1 LVVMAFRNVNR
12 RRHVGLQQLSSLASI
27 GRTLLGPLK
36 SYKFIVNESTNES
49 VLACSVVRLL
59 ESLDLTSAVGQL
71 LNETIQAQS
80 KEYKTGTTTLLFLAG
95 AWSSA
100 VLECLQQ
107 NVPVP
112 VIVSVMSEGLNS
124 CSERVKCLPV
134 SVHDLYEGLDSV
146 PIQSNFS
153 SARPQIFENKTPSAG
168 SNSFLNPFMHF
179 HKDVPVTEEEC
190 VPEGP
195 CSHQANTCDLHNRCL
210 SSPTYAT
217 GHQMHSAVGPVG
229 DKTMLSIP
237 GSSSITSSC
246 NKKRLT
252 HSRHFN
258 AVGKK
263 GSLLHVGSFQGNPI
277 GPSTHHYE
285 CKDFGQLAMALS
297 HGNQASMKLVQDIV
311 RCQQWKTNPTGL
323 SQFNIEEIVT
333 CCLPGVP
340 ESYSCICP
348 GYVTSVSPE
357 KAAVTKQL
365 QGRLLQM
372 LLIDGDLTEKYR
384 HLGFNRPTNVKTVS
398 ESLGVQ
404 ESSSGCSWTSRML
417 DILMQSEVNLILVKG
432 NVCEHLM
439 ERCILNNIL
448 IINPVTQNVL
458 YAFARVTG
466 AKPVTYLTQV
476 NSQCVGG
483 GVGVD
488 FWRTGELSTEE
499 LESRMLISIKAEG
512 STLVTAV
519 LSSTVI
525 SKMQVIDDQFWTCA
539 YRLQHALTDGKVF
552 PGGGAVELFCLSHVQ
567 KLVDQALNQGN
578 KNSAGEFHSAPC
590 WMAESLAEF
599 KPLVLK
605 ALASGWHKYLS
616 TVMCN
621 SANYTSEFEASI
633 SIKQHLK
640 KMTGCGSPSA
650 YILQEFNLREVVGKV
665 GPDPLTKC
673 MEFVQVYDNV
683 TAKLEAWRR
692 ALDLVLLV
700 LQTDSEIITGPKRNE
715 LLSSPVSSE
724 FIFI

>member
-1 LVVMAFRNVNR
+1 MAFRNVNR
-12 RRHVGLQQLSSLASI
+12 RRHVGLQQLSSLAST

-112 VIVSVMSEGLNS
+112 VIVSVMSEGLHS
-124 CSERVKCLPV
+124 CSERAKCLQV
-134 SVHDLYEGLDSV
+134 SVHDLYKGPDSV
-146 PIQSNFS
+146 PIPSNFN
-153 SARPQIFENKTPSAG
+153 SARPQISENKTPSAA
-168 SNSFLNPFMHF
+168 STSFLNPSMHL
-179 HKDVPVTEEEC
+179 HKDVPVTEDEC

-195 CSHQANTCDLHNRCL
+195 CSHQANTCDLHNRYFC
-210 SSPTYAT
+210 SPTYAA
-217 GHQMHSAVGPVG
+217 GRQMHSAVGPVG

-237 GSSSITSSC
+237 GTSLITSSC
-246 NKKRLT
+246 NKIKLT

-263 GSLLHVGSFQGNPI
+263 CSLLHVGSFQGNPI
-277 GPSTHHYE
+277 GPSAHCYE
-285 CKDFGQLAMALS
+285 YKDFGQLAMALS
-297 HGNQASMKLVQDIV
+297 HGNQSSMKLVQDIV
-311 RCQQWKTNPTGL
+311 RCQQWKTNPTG
-323 SQFNIEEIVT
+323 
-333 CCLPGVP
+333 
-340 ESYSCICP
+340 
-348 GYVTSVSPE
+348 YVTSVSPE
-357 KAAVTKQL
+357 NAAVTKQL
-365 QGRLLQM
+365 KGQLLQI
-372 LLIDGDLTEKYR
+372 LLVDGDLSEKYR

-483 GVGVD
+483 GVWVD
-488 FWRTGELSTEE
+488 FWRIGELSTEE

-567 KLVDQALNQGN
+567 KLVDQALNQAN

-621 SANYTSEFEASI
+621 SANFTSEFEASI
-633 SIKQHLK
+633 SIKHHLK
-640 KMTGCGSPSA
+640 KVTVCGSPSA

-673 MEFVQVYDNV
+673 TEFVQVYDNV

-715 LLSSPVSSE
+715 LLSSPLSSE
-724 FIFI
+724 FVFI